1 MYKIGILFQNR
12 DFEHDVYELIKAFYP
27 GNEIISLYEEDD
39 ADYDIRFRVSR
50 DEEGYT
56 ISYNNGIE
64 KKTAHGAVIEGQ
76 SSGEASDA
84 LISCNDA
91 HDIRRKNKDAIKY
104 ALYQM
109 LSKATGKKLPW
120 GNLTGIRPVKM
131 AMGMLESGMKNTE
144 IARYMR
150 DQYLVSP
157 EKTALAVTIA
167 NRERDILKNIDY
179 ENGYSL
185 YVGIPFCPSICL
197 YCSFSSYPLER
208 WRKYVEAYL
217 DALVKEIRAV
227 SGMMK
232 NRKLDTVYIGGG
244 TPTTLE
250 PDQLRRLLGAITEYF
265 PCEELEEFTVE
276 AGRPDSITLEKLQAI
291 REFPVTR
298 ISVNPQ
304 TMNQ

>member
-1 MYKIGILFQNR
+1 M
-12 DFEHDVYELIKAFYP
+12 
-27 GNEIISLYEEDD
+27 
-39 ADYDIRFRVSR
+39 
-50 DEEGYT
+50 
-56 ISYNNGIE
+56 
-64 KKTAHGAVIEGQ
+64 
-76 SSGEASDA
+76 
-84 LISCNDA
+84 
-91 HDIRRKNKDAIKY
+91 
-104 ALYQM
+104 
-109 LSKATGKKLPW
+109 
-120 GNLTGIRPVKM
+120 KM

-144 IARYMR
+144 IARYMK

-232 NRKLDTVYIGGG
+232 TGSWIRSIS
-244 TPTTLE
+244 
-250 PDQLRRLLGAITEYF
+250 A
-265 PCEELEEFTVE
+265 EEHLPRWSRISFGDFL
-276 AGRPDSITLEKLQAI
+276 ARSQNI
-291 REFPVTR
+291 FPVRSWKNLRLRQEDRT
-298 ISVNPQ
+298 V
-304 TMNQ
+304 

>member
-27 GNEIISLYEEDD
+27 GNEIVSLYEEDD

-109 LSKATGKKLPW
+109 LSKTTGKTLPW

-144 IARYMR
+144 IAFVLSLWAMF
-150 DQYLVSP
+150 
-157 EKTALAVTIA
+157 
-167 NRERDILKNIDY
+167 LKNSVQDAMLRIHHRLVY
-179 ENGYSL
+179 ARL
-185 YVGIPFCPSICL
+185 LV
-197 YCSFSSYPLER
+197 
-208 WRKYVEAYL
+208 KK
-217 DALVKEIRAV
+217 ALVQ
-227 SGMMK
+227 M
-232 NRKLDTVYIGGG
+232 L
-244 TPTTLE
+244 
-250 PDQLRRLLGAITEYF
+250 
-265 PCEELEEFTVE
+265 VE
-276 AGRPDSITLEKLQAI
+276 S
-291 REFPVTR
+291 
-298 ISVNPQ
+298 
-304 TMNQ
+304 

>member
-1 MYKIGILFQNR
+1 M
-12 DFEHDVYELIKAFYP
+12 
-27 GNEIISLYEEDD
+27 
-39 ADYDIRFRVSR
+39 
-50 DEEGYT
+50 
-56 ISYNNGIE
+56 
-64 KKTAHGAVIEGQ
+64 IEGQ

-144 IARYMR
+144 IARYMK

-232 NRKLDTVYIGGG
+232 TGSWIRSIS
-244 TPTTLE
+244 
-250 PDQLRRLLGAITEYF
+250 A
-265 PCEELEEFTVE
+265 EEHLPRWSRISFGDFL
-276 AGRPDSITLEKLQAI
+276 ARSQNI
-291 REFPVTR
+291 FPVRSWKNLRLRQEDRT
-298 ISVNPQ
+298 V
-304 TMNQ
+304 